1 MSTNIFTPSLPVF
14 QNPYQISAQGFTPPI
29 PNMQPM
35 NTPNEAQMKVVGELA
50 QMFQS
55 GQNPLE
61 ELKMLREKVAG
72 LEKQLSEKST
82 QEIGSLEKQLLNTP
96 KGAAYLDI
104 RKDGIM
110 EILTRHAL
118 RNPDTAVETKAF
130 LEGWNSKATEY
141 LKSLTPETNDKV

>member
-1 MSTNIFTPSLPVF
+1 MF
-14 QNPYQISAQGFTPPI
+14 QN
-29 PNMQPM
+29 
-35 NTPNEAQMKVVGELA
+35 
-50 QMFQS
+50 

-61 ELKMLREKVAG
+61 ELRALRERVAG
-72 LEKQLSEKST
+72 LEKQITDKSA
-82 QEIGSLEKQLLNTP
+82 QDMGSIEKQLLNTP

-118 RNPDTAVETKAF
+118 RNPDTAAETKAF

>member
-1 MSTNIFTPSLPVF
+1 MSKRLIILRISTIFNLPELITDKDTRETANI
-14 QNPYQISAQGFTPPI
+14 
-29 PNMQPM
+29 
-35 NTPNEAQMKVVGELA
+35 
-50 QMFQS
+50 
-55 GQNPLE
+55 
-61 ELKMLREKVAG
+61 
-72 LEKQLSEKST
+72 
-82 QEIGSLEKQLLNTP
+82 EKQLLNTP

-141 LKSLTPETNDKV
+141 LKSLTTEKTE